1 MDELKRTQ
9 RITIAVLVIIGLLAI
24 GYMVRKVPDMPYKL
38 TADEMLK
45 ELITAGQVSPSQAR
59 DLMSDSSQTVF
70 IDIRSPYDYE
80 VKHIEGAFNI
90 PTAYLLDDENKD
102 FFEQLKKQDKNV
114 ILYGETELE
123 ATSPWILLREMGYDN
138 VKLLLGGYECINDTG
153 DMFVVETPKYDFAK
167 IANGEGEKTNTKEE
181 KPKPK
186 PKPKKTIPVRKKKKQ
201 EAEGGC

>member
-59 DLMSDSSQTVF
+59 DLMNDSLQTVF

-80 VKHIEGAFNI
+80 VKHIEGAINI
-90 PTAYLLDDENKD
+90 PTAFLLDKENRKY
-102 FFEQLKKQDKNV
+102 FKNQKSLGKTV
-114 ILYGETELE
+114 ILYGQTELE
-123 ATSPWILLREMGYDN
+123 ATSPWILLREMGYSN
-138 VKLLLGGYECINDTG
+138 MKLLLGGYVCVNDTG
-153 DMFVVETPKYDFAK
+153 DSFVAETPKYDFAK
-167 IANGEGEKTNTKEE
+167 IANGEGDEQTVKNESI
-181 KPKPK
+181 
-186 PKPKKTIPVRKKKKQ
+186 PKPKKTIPVRKKVKK